1 MSDTGGANGAEPFKE
16 IPESVFSDDD
26 GSADARLAQALIRYS
41 HGKTTLGE
49 VVDAL
54 AYARVLIPV
63 LSSGER
69 RVMGEHG
76 VEKDEVASTGVVAVQ
91 MPDGRAALPVF
102 TDVDAVKAWND
113 KARPIPAE
121 GPRAALAAIAES
133 WASLV
138 INPGMETVVIPRPAV
153 WALGQGLD
161 WRPAV
166 VDGQV
171 AEDVRDAV
179 TSAVSTDSAL
189 TSVEA
194 VAGSGAEIT
203 VVLRLAPGLTQPE
216 VDDLVARVQRELAHS
231 DVVAQRVDSLELKL
245 ATAS

>member
-1 MSDTGGANGAEPFKE
+1 MNDSSADPSKE
-16 IPESVFSDDD
+16 IPESIFADDD

-41 HGKTTLGE
+41 RGKAGLDD

-63 LSSGER
+63 MSSGEQ
-69 RVMGEHG
+69 RVMGDYG

-102 TDVDAVKAWND
+102 TDVDAVKAWNEQ
-113 KARPIPAE
+113 ARPIPAE

-153 WALGQGLD
+153 WALGQGLA

-171 AEDVRDAV
+171 AADVQDAV
-179 TSAVSTDSAL
+179 TNVVSTDSAL
-189 TSVEA
+189 RSVEA
-194 VAGSGAEIT
+194 VAGNGAELA

-216 VDDLVARVQRELAHS
+216 VDDIVQRVQRDLAHS
-231 DVVAQRVDSLELKL
+231 DVVAQRVDSVELRL
-245 ATAS
+245 ATA